1 MNWRVKQ
8 ALQEIG
14 LLLLLAG
21 MLALFVVPL
30 VGMVVSKADVVES
43 KWYCPAH
50 QVVTEEGVL
59 NVDESWW
66 IEQWMPGFARL
77 RSNGFPREVTQ
88 EEWEGIEVGEKWSE
102 AE

>member
-8 ALQEIG
+8 ALQEVA

-21 MLALFVVPL
+21 LLALFVVPL
-30 VGMVVSKADVVES
+30 VGTVLSKAGVVES

-50 QVVTEEGVL
+50 KVVTEEGVL

-66 IEQWMPGFARL
+66 IERW
-77 RSNGFPREVTQ
+77 NGSPREVSQ
-88 EEWEGIEVGEKWSE
+88 EDWESITVGEKYSGS
-102 AE
+102 